1 MSPTGHPLRQSVQ
14 QNGVNPHHDFHDW
27 ETTMRGKRDFTRRPN
42 ADGTFDSICMRCY
55 LTVASGTATDQL
67 LDTEQRHECDQHQL
81 VNLGVQIE
89 AEAT

>member
-1 MSPTGHPLRQSVQ
+1 
-14 QNGVNPHHDFHDW
+14 
-27 ETTMRGKRDFTRRPN
+27 MRGKRDFTRRPN

-67 LDTEQRHECDQHQL
+67 LDTEQWHECDQHQL